1 MKTIV
6 NSNYLFWVFTADIF
20 DLNIFNYPTSKYK
33 ILLKTGNDEA
43 TIKQSQRVC
52 ACAYVRACVCV
63 CVRVRACVR
72 ACVCVCVRALH
83 LWIEYVSD
91 YQFRDCIKSLS
102 KFLWL
107 LTSLNFPDNTV

>member
-52 ACAYVRACVCV
+52 ACA
-63 CVRVRACVR
+63 CVR
-72 ACVCVCVRALH
+72 ACVCVCVH
-83 LWIEYVSD
+83 YIYG
-91 YQFRDCIKSLS
+91 
-102 KFLWL
+102 
-107 LTSLNFPDNTV
+107 LNMYLITNSGIV